1 MSSIM
6 DISVEL
12 TGNSSGLTKAVSTA
26 NSSLNSLGATST
38 KTSGLVAKLGSM
50 GPLLQ
55 AGLGL
60 SVLAVGKAFLMAGI
74 EAEQMEAQ
82 TVAGLE
88 STAGASNMT
97 LASIE
102 ALAVGIMSYSGI
114 SDEAVQSGENMLLT
128 FTNITNQVGE
138 GNDIFN
144 QATVALADMATR
156 MSGGVTPSAE
166 AMSSAAIKLGKSL
179 NDPIAGMSALSRVG
193 VQFTAAQKA
202 SITAMVQAGD
212 VMGAQKVILA
222 ELTTEFGG
230 SAAAMGGT
238 FVGAWN
244 IMKETVMNVVETV
257 VRAIFSLVTPIISA
271 LIPAFQM
278 IGVVVGAVA
287 SVIAAAFGLIAP
299 LMPALVVGALALGA
313 GILVAALAFGVFDAA
328 IGTAVAATAA
338 FLAAWAPI
346 VAVVTLF
353 GAVII
358 GVFKLVQAGMS
369 ALSGGWTSM
378 STIMKVAVLAL
389 APVWLPIVA
398 VIKVVQA
405 VIAGLIQGVS
415 AVAGAVGSMVS
426 SWLAGMGPI
435 GTAIQNVGTILTSLG
450 DIAAANAT
458 TAAHE
463 FQTMGLAVVAA
474 AQQGSAG
481 MGTLTQTIAAMRQQ
495 LEFADPAK
503 WAAQFQAGLSAVDNA
518 LKAGTLSAA
527 DAQKAFMAWGL
538 SSSEAAK
545 RTAAALPPVGQSAQQ
560 MASSMVKA
568 ADVSASGWEKLGAK
582 VQTSMK
588 AIAKAMLS
596 SQKAAMN
603 LAKNTTTVTSKLTS
617 QYGLTADQAAKFLAG
632 ATPKSMAAMAKAGG
646 KSFAVVGSAAQKL
659 NGVMPTVATGA
670 GKVAKAVDGAGK
682 SATAAA
688 KGATTLG
695 KGVEGVGKSASTT
708 TGKATGLGKATQS
721 VGSAFT
727 SAAKTAQSAASGTEK
742 LGSSMSGSTGK
753 VNSMTSS
760 VAKLAA
766 ELNGLPTKITIEVE
780 VHVTKTGAE
789 TGGVTGLARGGV
801 TTKTS
806 GLPLTMVGE
815 RGPELAALP
824 PGTRVFSHNDTMGM
838 LRSAADS
845 MPSTDGGGGG
855 EQTIRGKLTLVNGEA
870 FIEGVIV
877 DTLEDGRLVNQVL
890 SRSMRRPG

>member
-1 MSSIM
+1 MASAMTVVVNIIGSS
-6 DISVEL
+6 E
-12 TGNSSGLTKAVSTA
+12 GLTKAVASA
-26 NSSLNSLGATST
+26 DSSM
-38 KTSGLVAKLGSM
+38 K
-50 GPLLQ
+50 
-55 AGLGL
+55 GLGE
-60 SVLAVGKAFLMAGI
+60 SAS
-74 EAEQMEAQ
+74 QMG
-82 TVAGLE
+82 TK
-88 STAGASNMT
+88 
-97 LASIE
+97 
-102 ALAVGIMSYSGI
+102 
-114 SDEAVQSGENMLLT
+114 
-128 FTNITNQVGE
+128 
-138 GNDIFN
+138 
-144 QATVALADMATR
+144 VALAFAAISAAAVAELAAAAATTRSLVADVAALMKVTGLAAAEASGLAFVGQQMGLTAQQMAAAFAIFEKNLVNSTASMEKYGLSLTNADGSQKSFTQVLGEAADVFTTLPKGASQATFAMEVFGR
-156 MSGGVTPSAE
+156 SGRDLIPILNLGSAAISEMSGE
-166 AMSSAAIKLGKSL
+166 AADFNLVIPPETMSSAKSL
-179 NDPIAGMSALSRVG
+179 
-193 VQFTAAQKA
+193 TAA
-202 SITAMVQAGD
+202 TRD
-212 VMGAQKVILA
+212 L
-222 ELTTEFGG
+222 
-230 SAAAMGGT
+230 SAAWDGFQLSIGSTTLGPLTAVTNILTMI
-238 FVGAWN
+238 VQGA
-244 IMKETVMNVVETV
+244 TQ
-257 VRAIFSLVTPIISA
+257 LP
-271 LIPAFQM
+271 
-278 IGVVVGAVA
+278 G
-287 SVIAAAFGLIAP
+287 P
-299 LMPALVVGALALGA
+299 LKA
-313 GILVAALAFGVFDAA
+313 AALAFVAVGAGAIAAVPGIVGFIADAA
-328 IGTAVAATAA
+328 AAGPAMLKIGQMAVAGIKMVQAA
-338 FLAAWAPI
+338 VLTGPWGPFIIAIA
-346 VAVVTLF
+346 
-353 GAVII
+353 AVIAI
-358 GVFKLVQAGMS
+358 GIVMFKLVQAGLS
-369 ALSGGWTSM
+369 ALSGGWQKM
-378 STIMKVAVLAL
+378 GAIMQAVLIAT
-389 APVWLPIVA
+389 APLWLPIVA
-398 VIKVVQA
+398 VIKAVQM
-405 VIAGLIQGVS
+405 IIQGLIGTVQ
-415 AVAGAVGSMVS
+415 AVAGAIGSMVS

-435 GTAIQNVGTILTSLG
+435 GAAIQNVGTILSSLG

-503 WAAQFQAGLSAVDNA
+503 WAAQFQAGLTAVDNA
-518 LKAGTLSAA
+518 LKAGTLNAA

-545 RTAAALPPVGQSAQQ
+545 RTAASLPPVAQSAQQ
-560 MASSMVKA
+560 MAAASVKA